1 MKKLGIFAMALA
13 MVTLIGCKKE
23 NNGSG
28 SGTEPTDITA
38 VNISET
44 EITLAIGA
52 TKMLKATTEPAGGKI
67 TWESANAEV
76 ATVTS
81 AGLVTGVAE
90 GQTTITAK
98 SGDKSATCTVIVNDD
113 ERYNAFNIFD
123 YGWFGEKKWIEGS
136 DTILTLSDGTDYHV
150 KLATYHI
157 YAWDGN
163 TNFVNGTGFVGDGY
177 VYDMGDVPM
186 YWITE
191 GPYKDYYVGNRDYD
205 WRVYPQEDDDAI
217 IPYSIN
223 AGQIDA
229 ASYFDFLKA
238 QYSSDVDADFD
249 KMMEKTWGSMIGMNY
264 NDRLYLDYGMYS
276 GHINKVFYINE
287 DKEAGI
293 DAMWCADIDW
303 ANKDDDRIWGYRIDT
318 VYYWETYTEK
328 DGGEIRFIEPYDYAT
343 VHRVFD
349 DNGLFERLENLDDES
364 EEAPRRMVAK
374 KSQYV
379 LGDMSKVHN
388 GVKFEGR
395 KQVIR

>member
-1 MKKLGIFAMALA
+1 MAIAALV
-13 MVTLIGCKKE
+13 MVGCNKDSQ
-23 NNGSG
+23 SG
-28 SGTEPTDITA
+28 GGGTEPSDVTA
-38 VNISET
+38 VNLSET
-44 EITLAIGA
+44 TVRLAVGA
-52 TKMLKATTEPAGGKI
+52 TKQLKGTTTPAGGKI
-67 TWESANAEV
+67 TWESANTEI

-81 AGLVTGVAE
+81 AGLVTGVKE
-90 GQTTITAK
+90 GETTVTAK
-98 SGDKSATCTVIVNDD
+98 CGDKSATCTVIVNDD

-123 YGWFGEKKWIEGS
+123 YGWFGEKKWIDGS
-136 DTILTLSDGTDYHV
+136 DTILTLSDGNDYPV

-191 GPYKDYYVGNRDYD
+191 GQYKDYYVGNRDYD

-223 AGQIDA
+223 AGQIDE
-229 ASYFDFLKA
+229 ASYFVFVKA
-238 QYSSDVDADFD
+238 QYGEEEADFD
-249 KMMEKTWGSMIGMNY
+249 AMMEKTWGAMIAENY
-264 NDRLYLDYGMYS
+264 DDRLYLDYGLYS

-287 DKEAGI
+287 DKEAET

-303 ANKDDDRIWGYRIDT
+303 ANMDNDRIWGYLFDT
-318 VYYWETYTEK
+318 AYYVETYVEGQ
-328 DGGEIRFIEPYDYAT
+328 GGEIRFIEPYDYAT

-349 DNGLFERLENLDDES
+349 ANGLFEILENLDDES

-395 KQVIR
+395 RQILRH

>member
-1 MKKLGIFAMALA
+1 MAIAALV
-13 MVTLIGCKKE
+13 MVGCNKDSQ
-23 NNGSG
+23 SG
-28 SGTEPTDITA
+28 GGGTEPSDVTA
-38 VNISET
+38 VNLSET
-44 EITLAIGA
+44 TVRLAVGA
-52 TKMLKATTEPAGGKI
+52 TKQLKGTTTPAGGKI
-67 TWESANAEV
+67 TWESANTEI

-81 AGLVTGVAE
+81 AGLVTGVKE
-90 GQTTITAK
+90 GETTVTAK
-98 SGDKSATCTVIVNDD
+98 CGDKSATCTVIVSDD

-136 DTILTLSDGTDYHV
+136 DTILTLSDGVDYPV

-191 GPYKDYYVGNRDYD
+191 GQYKDYYVGNRDYD

-223 AGQIDA
+223 AGQIDE
-229 ASYFDFLKA
+229 ASYFVFVKA
-238 QYSSDVDADFD
+238 QYGEEEADFD
-249 KMMEKTWGSMIGMNY
+249 AMMEKTWGAMIAENY

-287 DKEAGI
+287 DKDAEI

-303 ANKDDDRIWGYRIDT
+303 ANMDNDRIWGYRFDT
-318 VYYWETYTEK
+318 AYYVETYVEGQ
-328 DGGEIRFIEPYDYAT
+328 GGEIRFIEPYDYAT

-349 DNGLFERLENLDDES
+349 ANGLFEILENLDDES
-364 EEAPRRMVAK
+364 EEAPRRMLAK

-395 KQVIR
+395 RQILRH

>member
-1 MKKLGIFAMALA
+1 MAIAMLA
-13 MVTLIGCKKE
+13 MVGCTPE
-23 NNGSG
+23 SQGGG
-28 SGTEPTDITA
+28 SGTEPSDVTA
-38 VNISET
+38 VNLSET
-44 EITLAIGA
+44 TVRIAVGA
-52 TKMLKATTEPAGGKI
+52 TKQLKGTTTPAGGKI
-67 TWESANAEV
+67 TWESANTEI

-81 AGLVTGVAE
+81 AGLVTGVKDGE
-90 GQTTITAK
+90 TTVTAK
-98 SGDKSATCTVIVNDD
+98 CGDKSATCTVIVNDD

-123 YGWFGEKKWIEGS
+123 YGWFGEKKWIDGS
-136 DTILTLSDGTDYHV
+136 DTILTLSDGNDYPV

-191 GPYKDYYVGNRDYD
+191 GQYKDYYVGNRDYD

-223 AGQIDA
+223 AGQIDE
-229 ASYFDFLKA
+229 ASYFVFVKA
-238 QYSSDVDADFD
+238 QYGEEEADFD
-249 KMMEKTWGSMIGMNY
+249 AMMEKTWGAMIAENY
-264 NDRLYLDYGMYS
+264 NDRLYLDYGLYS

-287 DKEAGI
+287 DKDAEI

-303 ANKDDDRIWGYRIDT
+303 ANMDNDRIWGYRFDT
-318 VYYWETYTEK
+318 AYYVETYVEGQ
-328 DGGEIRFIEPYDYAT
+328 GGEIRFIEPYDYAT

-349 DNGLFERLENLDDES
+349 ANGLFEILENLDDES
-364 EEAPRRMVAK
+364 EEAPRRMLAK

-395 KQVIR
+395 RQILRH

>member
-1 MKKLGIFAMALA
+1 MAIAMLA
-13 MVTLIGCKKE
+13 MVGCTPE
-23 NNGSG
+23 SQSG
-28 SGTEPTDITA
+28 GGTEPSDVTA
-38 VNISET
+38 VNLSET
-44 EITLAIGA
+44 TVRLAVGA
-52 TKMLKATTEPAGGKI
+52 TKQLKGTTTPAGGKI
-67 TWESANAEV
+67 TWESANTEI

-81 AGLVTGVAE
+81 AGLVTGVKE
-90 GQTTITAK
+90 GETTVTAK
-98 SGDKSATCTVIVNDD
+98 CGDKSATCTVIVNDD

-136 DTILTLSDGTDYHV
+136 DTILTLSDGNDYPV

-191 GPYKDYYVGNRDYD
+191 GQYEGYYVGNRDYD

-223 AGQIDA
+223 AGQIDE
-229 ASYFDFLKA
+229 ASYFVFVKA
-238 QYSSDVDADFD
+238 QHGEEEADFD
-249 KMMEKTWGSMIGMNY
+249 AMMEKTWGAMIAENY
-264 NDRLYLDYGMYS
+264 NDRLYLYYGLYS

-287 DKEAGI
+287 DKDAEI

-303 ANKDDDRIWGYRIDT
+303 ANMDNDRIWGYRFDT
-318 VYYWETYTEK
+318 VYYLETYVEGQ
-328 DGGEIRFIEPYDYAT
+328 GGEIRFIEPYDYAT

-349 DNGLFERLENLDDES
+349 ANGLFEILENLDDES
-364 EEAPRRMVAK
+364 EEAPRRMLAK

-395 KQVIR
+395 RQILRH